1 MKRNGFELFFHP
13 EGAGSTAGKVEE
25 TKVEETKVVDG
36 AAKVEAPAGET
47 AEAKTTR
54 EAAEAAAAAT
64 VETPEAKATR
74 EATELAVKAPKA
86 PDKYE
91 LKVDKDAAVFIDGD
105 DLKLI
110 EKLARDKGLSNDQA
124 QSIIGDRTAALAA
137 QSEAFRAVTEADPTY
152 GGDHLEETMKF
163 SKIALDKLRPAGT
176 PQGDAFRKI
185 LVKTGYGNNLAI
197 VSLLADL
204 GKSMAEDMPGGGLGG
219 GGAEKTVAEKLYGGS
234 S

>member
-1 MKRNGFELFFHP
+1 MKRTGFQLFFHP
-13 EGAGSTAGKVEE
+13 EGAGSTAGALETKAGE
-25 TKVEETKVVDG
+25 TKVEETKG
-36 AAKVEAPAGET
+36 TETKVEETQVGETKATETKVEETKAGET
-47 AEAKTTR
+47 KTETAE
-54 EAAEAAAAAT
+54 E
-64 VETPEAKATR
+64 KATR
-74 EATELAVKAPKA
+74 EAAATQKA

-91 LKVDKDAAVFIDGD
+91 LKVDEDAAVFIDAD

-124 QSIIGDRTAALAA
+124 QSIVTDRTAALAA
-137 QSEAFRAVTEADPTY
+137 QSEAFRVVTEADPTY
-152 GGDHLEETMKF
+152 GGDKLEDTMKF

-204 GKSMAEDMPGGGLGG
+204 GRSMAEDMPGGGQGG
-219 GGAEKTVAEKLYGGS
+219 GDGQKTVADVLYGDAGKS
-234 S
+234 